1 MPENQSPND
10 CRDLDQNRLGEE
22 DEIDLLEL
30 WRTVWK
36 RRKLII
42 RIVCVGVLLTAIV
55 SLFMKNIY
63 QSEAVIMP
71 VETKS
76 GKGGGGMAAAMMSQM
91 GGGLGSLIGLP
102 DSSSAIEIG
111 LLLESKVLQKKIIHD
126 YNLLPVLF
134 SKQWDEKR
142 KAWKKGSG
150 FSLNPL
156 TWLSKLLA
164 AVKPADKKK
173 SKKIEGVPDEM
184 DGLRALDKLVKI
196 NKNKKDNFITISVQ
210 FDDPDVAC
218 AIVNYYLAALNDH
231 MSLEAQRVA
240 SINKKYLEE
249 QLSQTTDPLI
259 QQKIYNMIAQ
269 QIETSMMAAVKEN
282 FAFKIIDPPLV
293 PDKKLKPKRAQ
304 MVVLSFV
311 VFLFLAVFVVF
322 VLEYLEKNNIHIQ
335 LLRKK

>member
-36 RRKLII
+36 RRKLIA
-42 RIVCVGVLLTAIV
+42 RIVFVGVLLTAIV
-55 SLFMKNIY
+55 SLFMTNIY
-63 QSEAVIMP
+63 ESEAVITP

-76 GKGGGGMAAAMMSQM
+76 GGGGMASSLMSQM

-102 DSSSAIEIG
+102 DSSSAVEIG

-134 SKQWDEKR
+134 PKQWDEKR

-210 FDDPDVAC
+210 FDDPDLAC
-218 AIVNYYLAALNDH
+218 AMVGYYLAALNDH
-231 MSLEAQRVA
+231 MSREAQRVA
-240 SINKKYLEE
+240 AINKKYLEE

-259 QQKIYNMIAQ
+259 QQKLYNMIAQ

-293 PDKKLKPKRAQ
+293 PDKKIKPKRAQ

-322 VLEYLEKNNIHIQ
+322 VLEYLEKNNIHVQ

>member
-36 RRKLII
+36 RRKLIA

-55 SLFMKNIY
+55 SLFMTNIY
-63 QSEAVIMP
+63 QSEAVITP

-76 GKGGGGMAAAMMSQM
+76 GGGGMASSLMSQM

-102 DSSSAIEIG
+102 DSSSAVEIG
-111 LLLESKVLQKKIIHD
+111 LLLESKVLQKKIIRD
-126 YNLLPVLF
+126 YQLLPVLF
-134 SKQWDEKR
+134 PKQWDEK
-142 KAWKKGSG
+142 KKMWKKES
-150 FSLNPL
+150 SLNPL
-156 TWLSKLLA
+156 AWLSKLLA

-210 FDDPDVAC
+210 FDDPELAC
-218 AIVNYYLAALNDH
+218 AMVGYYLAALNDH
-231 MSLEAQRVA
+231 MSREAQRVA

-249 QLSQTTDPLI
+249 QLSQTSDPFI
-259 QQKIYNMIAQ
+259 QQKLYSMIAQ

-311 VFLFLAVFVVF
+311 VFLFLAVFLVF
-322 VLEYLEKNNIHIQ
+322 VLEYLEKNNINIQ
-335 LLRKK
+335 FLREK

>member
-36 RRKLII
+36 RRKLIA

-55 SLFMKNIY
+55 SLFMTNIY
-63 QSEAVIMP
+63 ESEAVITP
-71 VETKS
+71 VE
-76 GKGGGGMAAAMMSQM
+76 GGGRGGASSMISQM
-91 GGGLGSLIGLP
+91 GGLSGLIGLP
-102 DSSSAIEIG
+102 ESASSVEIG

-134 SKQWDEKR
+134 PKQWDEKR
-142 KAWKKGSG
+142 KTWKKEGG

-156 TWLSKLLA
+156 AWLSKLLA

-210 FDDPDVAC
+210 FDDPDIAA

-231 MSLEAQRVA
+231 MSREAQRVA
-240 SINKKYLEE
+240 AINKKYLEE
-249 QLSQTTDPLI
+249 QVSQTTDPFI
-259 QQKIYNMIAQ
+259 QQKLYSMIAQ

-293 PDKKLKPKRAQ
+293 PDKKIKPKRAQ

-311 VFLFLAVFVVF
+311 VFLFLAIFAVFI
-322 VLEYLEKNNIHIQ
+322 LEYLEKNNIHIQ

>member
-10 CRDLDQNRLGEE
+10 CRDLDPNRLGEE

-36 RRKLII
+36 RRKLIA
-42 RIVCVGVLLTAIV
+42 RIVCAGVLLTAIV
-55 SLFMKNIY
+55 SLFMTNIY
-63 QSEAVIMP
+63 QSEAVITP

-76 GKGGGGMAAAMMSQM
+76 GGGGMASSLMSQM
-91 GGGLGSLIGLP
+91 GGLGGLMGLP
-102 DSSSAIEIG
+102 DSSSSVEIG
-111 LLLESKVLQKKIIHD
+111 LLLESKVLQKKIIRD

-134 SKQWDEKR
+134 PKQWDEK
-142 KAWKKGSG
+142 KKTWKKESG

-156 TWLSKLLA
+156 AWLSKLLA

-210 FDDPDVAC
+210 FDDPDIAA

-231 MSLEAQRVA
+231 MSREAQRVA

-249 QLSQTTDPLI
+249 QLSQTSDPFI
-259 QQKIYNMIAQ
+259 QQKLYSMIAQ

-322 VLEYLEKNNIHIQ
+322 VLEYLEKNNINIQ
-335 LLRKK
+335 FLREK

>member
-10 CRDLDQNRLGEE
+10 CRDPDQNRLGEE

-36 RRKLII
+36 RRKLIAS
-42 RIVCVGVLLTAIV
+42 IVCVGVLLTAIV
-55 SLFMKNIY
+55 SLFMTNIY
-63 QSEAVIMP
+63 QSEAVIMS

-76 GKGGGGMAAAMMSQM
+76 GRVGGGMAAAMMSQM

-134 SKQWDEKR
+134 PKQWDEK
-142 KAWKKGSG
+142 KKTWKKESG

-156 TWLSKLLA
+156 AWLSKLLA

-196 NKNKKDNFITISVQ
+196 NKNKKDNFISISVQ
-210 FDDPDVAC
+210 HQDPDVAA
-218 AIVNYYLAALNDH
+218 AIVGHYLAALNDH
-231 MSLEAQRVA
+231 MSQEAIRVA
-240 SINKKYLEE
+240 TINKKYLEE

-259 QQKIYNMIAQ
+259 QQKLYSMIAQ

-293 PDKKLKPKRAQ
+293 PDQKLKPKRAQ

-322 VLEYLEKNNIHIQ
+322 ILEYLEKNNIHIQ
-335 LLRKK
+335 FLRKK